1 MRRHKVLTHERFA
14 KAPVQLGV
22 HRELTAIREVLHAFL
37 SADRLEEVF
46 QFALDRTTPLI
57 GAAFA
62 SVYLVDGASE
72 LMRLAA
78 THNWPVKYRPW
89 LGEMRVRIG
98 FGPSGEAVSERRI
111 IEVPDVGVGQ
121 GLEDWAEVAAELG
134 FKSLV
139 ALPLS
144 AGTRALGAVTY
155 YFTTAGTATP
165 ESRDLMRVVADL
177 LAASA
182 EKLLRVS
189 ALRRSD
195 AALSDLNAEYERV
208 IATSRTA
215 ERSKDEFLASLTD
228 DLRVPLE
235 TLLPILDRHAD
246 ADPELAKARDAAG
259 SLRWRI
265 YELLE
270 YASLRSGSVPLNV
283 ERFAAV
289 EAIDAA
295 VSMLRASTKAHSPS
309 GQEVREIVVST
320 DRRKVARIVACL
332 ISAIDR
338 NAPGAD
344 VELMVSRSPVGGVE
358 YKISA
363 RRIDGSTRLRIQDVN
378 AGVGVPLATL
388 LAQFLSGGVQTET
401 GGGGIAFSVHIPD
414 LNGQPS

>member
-22 HRELTAIREVLHAFL
+22 HRELTAIREVLHALL

-78 THNWPVKYRPW
+78 THNWPVKFRPW

-98 FGPSGEAVSERRI
+98 FGPSGEAVSERRV
-111 IEVPDVGVGQ
+111 IEVPDVAAGP
-121 GLEDWAEVAAELG
+121 GLEDWAEVASELG
-134 FKSLV
+134 FNSLV
-139 ALPLS
+139 ALPLN
-144 AGTRALGAVTY
+144 AGTSALGAVTY
-155 YFTTAGTATP
+155 YFSTAGSAPP

-182 EKLLRVS
+182 EKLHRVDSLRK
-189 ALRRSD
+189 AE
-195 AALSDLNAEYERV
+195 AALSELNADYERV

-215 ERSKDEFLASLTD
+215 QRSKDDFLGSLSD
-228 DLRVPLE
+228 DLRAPLE
-235 TLLPILDRHAD
+235 KLLPILDRRAD
-246 ADPELAKARDAAG
+246 GDPELAKARDAAG
-259 SLRWRI
+259 ALRWRI

-270 YASLRSGSVPLNV
+270 YASLRSSSVPRDI
-283 ERFAAV
+283 ETFPAV

-295 VSMLRASTKAHSPS
+295 VSMLRGSTRTRVPL
-309 GQEVREIVVST
+309 GQDLRTITAST
-320 DRRKVARIVACL
+320 DRRKVARILACL
-332 ISAIDR
+332 ISAIER
-338 NAPGAD
+338 NVAD
-344 VELMVSRSPVGGVE
+344 AEVELMVSPSSAGGIEYRVFVE
-358 YKISA
+358 G
-363 RRIDGSTRLRIQDVN
+363 IDSSTRMRIQDVN

-388 LAQFLSGGVQTET
+388 LAQFLGGGVQTET
-401 GGGGIAFSVHIPD
+401 SAEGMAFVVHLPD
-414 LNGQPS
+414 LAPSSV